1 MQAVSSSE
9 DDEVSKKQN
18 HKGMQKKKIRKC
30 IDSGKVSFTGNK
42 LNQIAVVF
50 HSLISVLFWLNRF

>member
-9 DDEVSKKQN
+9 DDEVTKKQN

-30 IDSGKVSFTGNK
+30 IDSGNFSFAANK
-42 LNQIAVVF
+42 LNKIAVVF
-50 HSLISVLFWLNRF
+50 HSVICALFCPNRF